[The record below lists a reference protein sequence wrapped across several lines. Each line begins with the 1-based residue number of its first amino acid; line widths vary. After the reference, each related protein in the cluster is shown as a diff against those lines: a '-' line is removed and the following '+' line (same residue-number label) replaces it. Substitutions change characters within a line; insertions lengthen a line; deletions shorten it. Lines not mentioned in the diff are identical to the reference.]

1 MKALVIDAGNTR
13 IKVAT
18 FNKSTLLATKHF
30 SINQLNECLSEL
42 SEQVV
47 DYAILSSVLADDQTL
62 LIKQA
67 VQIPLVILDAQTPVP
82 IQIDYDSKATLGKD
96 RLANAVAIHTLTNKD
111 ALAIDLGTCIKFD
124 FVSKNG
130 IYLGGSISPG
140 LQMRY
145 KAMHDY
151 TGKLPLIKNSYP
163 TKLIGDSTVNSMM
176 SGVMNGI
183 KYEIEGMIQA
193 YQQEYKDLVIFVTGG
208 GAKAIEINTT
218 STLFYDEDLTING
231 LYKIL
236 HYQHAY

>member
-1 MKALVIDAGNTR
+1 
-13 IKVAT
+13 
-18 FNKSTLLATKHF
+18 
-30 SINQLNECLSEL
+30 
-42 SEQVV
+42 
-47 DYAILSSVLADDQTL
+47 
-62 LIKQA
+62 
-67 VQIPLVILDAQTPVP
+67 
-82 IQIDYDSKATLGKD
+82 
-96 RLANAVAIHTLTNKD
+96 
-111 ALAIDLGTCIKFD
+111 
-124 FVSKNG
+124 
-130 IYLGGSISPG
+130 
-140 LQMRY
+140 MRY

-208 GAKAIEINTT
+208 DAKAIEINTT